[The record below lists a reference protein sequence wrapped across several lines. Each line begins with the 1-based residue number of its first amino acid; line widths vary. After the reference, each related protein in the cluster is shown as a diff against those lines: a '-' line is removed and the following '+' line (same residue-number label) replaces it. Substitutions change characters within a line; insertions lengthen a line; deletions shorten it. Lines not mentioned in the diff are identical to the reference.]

1 MASSIVYLGKRIDAI
16 AILTHIPNAIA
27 PFHRTASIPGDRV
40 YLGNGKARS
49 AVGSTRFAI
58 ARWE

>member
-1 MASSIVYLGKRIDAI
+1 MYFGKGKDAI
-16 AILTHIPNAIA
+16 AILSHIPNAIA

-49 AVGSTRFAI
+49 AVRSSASLSHLVACHF
-58 ARWE
+58 